1 MRRASV
7 NSFGFGGTN
16 AHAILDDAKSFLQTQ
31 GHAYHASIDFK
42 SRSLIPRGPPLCVRP
57 RKRLLTLSASSENS
71 AKLMALRL
79 KIYVSERAKLD
90 QEKLLESLCYTCFNR
105 RSQFAYKL
113 AIPASTIFELI
124 AALDIM
130 LLKPRHSIARPRI
143 GFCFTGQGAQWYAMG
158 RSLIESYHNFKDTL
172 IRAEVCL
179 RDMGATWSLIGINL

>member
-1 MRRASV
+1 M

-16 AHAILDDAKSFLQTQ
+16 AHAILDDAQSFLQTQ
-31 GHAYHASIDFK
+31 GHAYHSSIDFK
-42 SRSLIPRGPPLCVRP
+42 SISLIPQGPPLCVRP
-57 RKRLLTLSASSENS
+57 RKRLLILSARNENS
-71 AKLMALRL
+71 AKLTALRL

-90 QEKLLESLCYTCFNR
+90 QEKLLESLCYTYFNR

-130 LLKPRHSIARPRI
+130 LLKPRHTIARPRI

-158 RSLIESYHNFKDTL
+158 RSLIESYRSFKDTL

-179 RDMGATWSLIGINL
+179 RDMGSPWFLIGINL